1 MFENLALHFTGHGGM
16 HLTMELEKLRQEDK
30 SLGSPYLN
38 QHKQKTVVFV
48 TSDLKMLLAL
58 L

>member
-38 QHKQKTVVFV
+38 QHKQNKTENSGVCH
-48 TSDLKMLLAL
+48 S
-58 L
+58 